1 MSIARVGRRSVVV
14 ALALAFGLLLGG
26 IAPASGQTQ
35 GQTGTLGNAGVLR
48 LRLGAQ
54 DHLRFE
60 PPTGSATTQS
70 LSVGSQCRLSPPSS
84 SLAIFSATGSGNSY
98 PGFNGD
104 AIGVK
109 GGGEGQGTPCGRI
122 DPGQTLTMDL
132 GSDLDGK
139 LIDFAELDVELKG
152 NATLL
157 VAGYLVDESGAT
169 FMGDDEYFSDGS
181 DSGPDSGDLDNYRIR
196 FPKDGS
202 KTTVNRLVFS
212 IGSVGGASLEGGSDG
227 TGACDTQDSA
237 ACNPGLG
244 QTTDHDPNTQGIQPT
259 TDSLF
264 HLVRADGVLDC
275 GQTADPQ
282 GGNGEPLNSLV
293 RLDNATGTPAECIP
307 IPYDLESDVIG
318 TQQFTTLL
326 KDLLGQDAQFEWTV
340 TWAPEVGTYMEDET
354 QFDFDLDGTFSKIQ
368 LCLPDGTV
376 GPADGFPDLPVSL
389 EDPPARDPWCV
400 KFTSTTLITGGPNNG
415 KVVVTETYYGKGDPT
430 GRR

>member
-1 MSIARVGRRSVVV
+1 MSIARAGRRSVLV

-26 IAPASGQTQ
+26 VTPASGQTQ

-48 LRLGAQ
+48 LKLGPT

-70 LSVGSQCRLSPPSS
+70 LTVGSQCRLSPASS
-84 SLAIFSATGSGNSY
+84 SLANFSATGSGSAY

-109 GGGEGQGTPCGRI
+109 GGGEGQGTPCGRV

-132 GSDLDGK
+132 GTGLDGR
-139 LIDFAELDVELKG
+139 LIDFAEMDVELKG
-152 NATLL
+152 NATL
-157 VAGYLVDESGAT
+157 VVSGYLVDESGAT
-169 FMGDDEYFSDGS
+169 LMRQDSYFSDGS

-202 KTTVNRLVFS
+202 KTTVNRLVFG
-212 IGSVGGASLEGGSDG
+212 IQSVGGVSLEGGSDG
-227 TGACDTQDSA
+227 TGACDAADSP
-237 ACNPGLG
+237 ACPGLG
-244 QTTDHDPNTQGIQPT
+244 ATLDDNPGQTGIQAT

-264 HLVRADGVLDC
+264 HLVKVDGILDC

-282 GGNGEPLNSLV
+282 GGGGTPLNSLV
-293 RLDNATGTPAECIP
+293 RLDNATGDPAECIP
-307 IPYDLESDVIG
+307 IPYDLDSSVIG

-326 KDLLGQDAQFEWTV
+326 KDLLGEDAQFEWTV
-340 TWAPEVGTYMEDET
+340 TWVPEEGSYMEDET
-354 QFDFDLDGTFSKIQ
+354 EFDFDLDGTFSPIQ
-368 LCLPDGTV
+368 LCL
-376 GPADGFPDLPVSL
+376 ADGPDPGVFPDLPESQ
-389 EDPPARDPWCV
+389 EDPGTLDPWCV
-400 KFTSTTLITGGPNNG
+400 KKTETTLIVGGPDNG
-415 KVVVTETYYGKGDPT
+415 KVFVKETYYGKGDPT